1 MDKLTKFIPSLSSAI
16 DETKKNTDNTIKT
29 IFNRFSTFTND
40 IEQRFKKNELGLVDI
55 IPLQPVTSPRSQVDI
70 DDEILHDLNTRLKIV
85 EKKSTMREE
94 EARQTKD
101 KLLTEIT
108 FLKSTISKLHDT
120 EVENM
125 QKYTEYILK
134 ISEKVEQEVGNF
146 QKGYLEKIRVSEK
159 KQNDEFKDY
168 FFNMEGLTRQL
179 FKSSEDRI
187 EDIRLRFVKQKEEK
201 DFKELQSKYT
211 LNENELKLLKDHARR
226 ITEMEKNYVILS
238 NNMSFHNLTKEI
250 FKLSDN
256 LTNETNLSDFAE
268 LKYMLNTQINLLK
281 DTFSKVFSEKS
292 VADEVD
298 FIKRKVNTMSKE
310 ILELKKNS
318 EAPVSFSRAQI
329 DTSRFVEKKELEEM
343 KKLLESAENNRQF
356 ELDNLRL
363 DLEDKMEKMHESIE
377 ISLVVP
383 LESDLIKR
391 EANRDE
397 GLYNV

>member
-256 LTNETNLSDFAE
+256 LTNKTNLSDFAE

-391 EANRDE
+391 EADRDE